1 MTINEAVELV
11 DRMKPN
17 QYDHE
22 TKVRW
27 LSKLDGMI
35 FWEVIA
41 THEGSTLTQFDGYG
55 EADPDT
61 VLLVPYPYD
70 EDIYNYFLQSQI
82 DKENGEMAK
91 YNQSVVLYNNAIRR
105 SGTGTT
111 GRMCRCLR
119 KRPSGFERRGA
130 VCRIFPP
137 WRRPR
142 PRSR

>member
-1 MTINEAVELV
+1 
-11 DRMKPN
+11 MKPN
-17 QYDHE
+17 QYDNE

-91 YNQSVVLYNNAIRR
+91 YNQSVVLYNNAYQTFWNWYNRTHVPLPAEAAFR
-105 SGTGTT
+105 
-111 GRMCRCLR
+111 
-119 KRPSGFERRGA
+119 F
-130 VCRIFPP
+130 
-137 WRRPR
+137 
-142 PRSR
+142 

>member
-17 QYDHE
+17 QYDHV

-41 THEGSTLTQFDGYG
+41 THEGSTLTQFDGYE

-70 EDIYNYFLQSQI
+70 EDTVIPTLF
-82 DKENGEMAK
+82 
-91 YNQSVVLYNNAIRR
+91 R
-105 SGTGTT
+105 
-111 GRMCRCLR
+111 
-119 KRPSGFERRGA
+119 RPSVLWGAEIAQTSLRSTLFRR
-130 VCRIFPP
+130 
-137 WRRPR
+137 
-142 PRSR
+142 

>member
-35 FWEVIA
+35 FREVIA
-41 THEGSTLTQFDGYG
+41 THEGGALTQFEGYDD
-55 EADPDT
+55 ADPDT

-70 EDIYNYFLQSQI
+70 EDVYNYFLQSQI

-91 YNQSVVLYNNAIRR
+91 YNQSIVLYNNAYQTFWNWYNRTHVPLPAETAFR
-105 SGTGTT
+105 
-111 GRMCRCLR
+111 
-119 KRPSGFERRGA
+119 F
-130 VCRIFPP
+130 
-137 WRRPR
+137 
-142 PRSR
+142 